1 MSSTGQNK
9 ELSRDEEELEANH
22 VSENNQSEKPSDDDD
37 DSMDTKD
44 DEEYQARQFDDD
56 DFHTKGQSFQYTTRQ
71 GRNYIWLDPTR
82 QPINGRCVL

>member
-71 GRNYIWLDPTR
+71 GRNSIRLDPTR